1 MACLRCGSA
10 WKTRWG
16 KDKLSCPE
24 CCKQQRAKARR
35 LGHLPSSQTK
45 VCERCGEQFEAVGGN
60 AIAHMTCCPKCRDEK
75 AACRD
80 RKKRYQERVKAGLV
94 VPKKRSEPQPERKCL
109 RCGIVMR
116 RKQQVKYCSNACFIA
131 DRNDGVQQWNRE
143 GQVNANLRRCGI
155 SMLPSQ
161 VGLRL
166 VRSGFYGFMAKLRA
180 FQKRIARLYC
190 PTCGAFVERNAS
202 PFCSDECSRKFEFE
216 TTCHRCGCSTKSKGY
231 MGSGRRTCEACKQAA
246 ERKARRAARRKYG
259 KHYRSRA
266 RYHGVKYVA
275 FPVRDI
281 FERDGYR
288 CQICRKRVFEK
299 ARYRKGDGKIHPLSP
314 TIDHIVPMCKG
325 GNHEPSN
332 CQTACFQCNSRKG
345 DSGGWQLRLAISSGP
360 TYQGGRKSGRGT

>member
-45 VCERCGEQFEAVGGN
+45 VCERCGDQFEAVGGN

-75 AACRD
+75 ALR
-80 RKKRYQERVKAGLV
+80 RERHKRYQERVKAGLV
-94 VPKKRSEPQPERKCL
+94 IPKKRSEPQPERKCL

-166 VRSGFYGFMAKLRA
+166 VRSGFCGFMANCGRFRKESQD
-180 FQKRIARLYC
+180 FIARHAGRSLKETH
-190 PTCGAFVERNAS
+190 PHSVVTSAPGSLSLKPPATDADAQQKAKATWALVAGPARHASRPLKEKPDAPPGVSTESIIGAELG
-202 PFCSDECSRKFEFE
+202 
-216 TTCHRCGCSTKSKGY
+216 T
-231 MGSGRRTCEACKQAA
+231 MG
-246 ERKARRAARRKYG
+246 
-259 KHYRSRA
+259 
-266 RYHGVKYVA
+266 
-275 FPVRDI
+275 
-281 FERDGYR
+281 
-288 CQICRKRVFEK
+288 
-299 ARYRKGDGKIHPLSP
+299 
-314 TIDHIVPMCKG
+314 
-325 GNHEPSN
+325 
-332 CQTACFQCNSRKG
+332 
-345 DSGGWQLRLAISSGP
+345 
-360 TYQGGRKSGRGT
+360 